1 MKGLLIKD
9 FYLCRKI
16 LWIYALMIAI
26 FAVAQGQQGVLFSLF
41 YSVTIPINLINYD
54 EGDRFDR
61 LQTVLPLSWTARVLD
76 KYVCA
81 WATIAVVTVCYG
93 VRGLLPG
100 GGDVKIAALLF
111 SVAAVLTVQ
120 AIMLPMLF
128 RFGTERGRTLCFIAV
143 FALAVLLGALGD
155 MWDHVTLSSP
165 SLAVEAAMLLLA
177 ALASAASVAL
187 SAKVYERRCTA

>member
-61 LQTVLPLSWTARVLD
+61 LQTALPLSWTARVLD

-100 GGDVKIAALLF
+100 GGEVGIAALLF

-165 SLAVEAAMLLLA
+165 SLAAGAALLLLA

>member
-9 FYLCRKI
+9 VYLCRKI

-54 EGDRFDR
+54 EADRFDR
-61 LQTVLPLSWTARVLD
+61 LQAVLPLSWTARVLD

-100 GGDVKIAALLF
+100 GGDIGIAALLF
-111 SVAAVLTVQ
+111 SIAAVLIVQ

-128 RFGTERGRTLCFIAV
+128 RFGAEQGRTLCFIAV
-143 FALAVLLGALGD
+143 FALAVLLGAAAD
-155 MWDHVTLSSP
+155 MWEHVTLSSP
-165 SLAVEAAMLLLA
+165 SIAVGAALLLLA